1 MRTASRVTPRPSTR
15 EADVG
20 KLTKAEREALCYILA
35 NGPGTLPLTASART
49 PAHVAR
55 LVDAGY
61 LETLNRLLPSTAMY
75 EMGIIYL
82 TPRDIRGRYLL
93 MERIRRT
100 LTRR

>member
-1 MRTASRVTPRPSTR
+1 MDNIEVMNHFA
-15 EADVG
+15 EANKVQ
-20 KLTKAEREALCYILA
+20 K
-35 NGPGTLPLTASART
+35 
-49 PAHVAR
+49 
-55 LVDAGY
+55 
-61 LETLNRLLPSTAMY
+61 